1 MFLLKELSNIEMD
14 RATMD
19 LPNHRTPRV
28 DGIPMELFHEMWQE
42 VGEDIKN
49 LLQKI
54 FQEGR
59 MHKELKVGLQSL
71 IPKLGD
77 HSLIINYKLILVLG
91 STSKDCFKYIG

>member
-1 MFLLKELSNIEMD
+1 MCLLKEFSNVEVH

-19 LPNHRTPRV
+19 LPKHRAPRV
-28 DGIPMELFHEMWQE
+28 DGIPMELFHEMWQD

-49 LLQKI
+49 LLQEI

-59 MHKELKVGLQSL
+59 MHKELKVDLQSL

-77 HSLIINYKLILVLG
+77 HSLITNYKLILVLG